1 MMMVQIGNH
10 HDPRR
15 IEELKQLIDDES
27 YLSGAIQ
34 RLAQILSNEILD
46 LSNAGAFHERKR

>member
-15 IEELKQLIDDES
+15 IEELKHLIDDES
-27 YLSGAIQ
+27 YLAGAIQ
-34 RLAQILSNEILD
+34 RLAQVLSNEILE
-46 LSNAGAFHERKR
+46 LPKTGVFHERKR

>member
-15 IEELKQLIDDES
+15 IEELKHLIDDEG
-27 YLSGAIQ
+27 YLAGAIQ
-34 RLAQILSNEILD
+34 RLAQVLSNEILE
-46 LSNAGAFHERKR
+46 LPKTGVFHERKR